1 MCPFA
6 SFATSCCPRWWRC
19 EDAECYQ
26 KLSRAL
32 NVGVQGKGLRRHRAV
47 GRRDFTA
54 ESFSGGG
61 FAWCDFRKLGFSGAR
76 GLRASSG
83 ADGSAF
89 CRACRAPVGAGSRRD
104 ADASPCGANPFTC
117 IPGSS
122 RTGPRLTC
130 QSAAAAAGCQPLAL
144 LCAVLSLSS
153 GCQPGADRP
162 LSGAR
167 TLSVPSLC
175 SAPSEAV

>member
-1 MCPFA
+1 MR
-6 SFATSCCPRWWRC
+6 SATRNSHVPLTWACREKDCAGTERLVGGISPR
-19 EDAECYQ
+19 
-26 KLSRAL
+26 KAL
-32 NVGVQGKGLRRHRAV
+32 A
-47 GRRDFTA
+47 
-54 ESFSGGG
+54 GGG

-153 GCQPGADRP
+153 GCQTGADRP